1 MAARVVTKGSF
12 LHSRSERTLPSWSI
26 FFLVFDRLPK
36 VLLKDLGDRML
47 EAGQDV
53 VPAWSIFGGED
64 TFLLQ
69 GLVSHH
75 RAGIR
80 VDGPVL

>member
-12 LHSRSERTLPSWSI
+12 LHSRSEPALPSWSI

-53 VPAWSIFGGED
+53 VPA
-64 TFLLQ
+64 
-69 GLVSHH
+69 
-75 RAGIR
+75 
-80 VDGPVL
+80 